1 MKSIIAPAFAALLLA
16 GTSANAQEG
25 RFQQEALII
34 KSPSEFEQVWITDAN
49 KTHFLYYATERGVD
63 TVKKLIS
70 GVGVIWLME
79 PPAYTEAMELYQ
91 GRKYE
96 EARTKFAEVR
106 EAYKKLVTLPNNH
119 SSLAAY
125 WEMECLRK
133 LNKLDDLK
141 EVQDKFLPVDRES
154 LTRPNQLQQMEI
166 YTLWDAVRTKDWPRL
181 EILCNEKLNEKMP
194 GGQRAQVGYMLGL
207 ALEGQKKGIP
217 AINAYNIGMTA
228 DTGASEVIT
237 AQSALN
243 ALRLYK
249 EDELV
254 QQAIRLHGTPDE
266 DAQSSGALRLEE
278 AASLA
283 ALFELTLGGGKA
295 LPAEYKEL
303 LKYLPKDS

>member
-16 GTSANAQEG
+16 ATSATAQEG

-34 KSPSEFEQVWITDAN
+34 KNPSEFEQVWIADAN
-49 KTHFLYYATERGVD
+49 KTHFIYYATERGVD
-63 TVKKLIS
+63 TVRKLIS
-70 GVGVIWLME
+70 GVGSVWLME
-79 PPAYTEAMELYQ
+79 PAAYTEAMELYQ
-91 GRKYE
+91 GRSYE
-96 EARTKFAEVR
+96 EASKKFAEVR
-106 EAYKKLVTLPNNH
+106 ETYKKLQTLPNNH

-125 WEMECLRK
+125 YEMECLRK

-141 EVQDKFLPVDRES
+141 AVQEKFLPVDRES
-154 LTRPNQLQQMEI
+154 LTRPHQLQQMEL
-166 YTLWDAVRTKDWPRL
+166 YTLWDAVRTKDWARL
-181 EILCNEKLNEKMP
+181 EILSNEKLEEKMP
-194 GGQRAQVGYMLGL
+194 GGLRAQVGYMLGL
-207 ALEGQKKGIP
+207 ALEGQDKGIP

-243 ALRLYK
+243 ALRLYQK
-249 EDELV
+249 DESV

-266 DAQSSGALRLEE
+266 DDQSSGALRLEE

-283 ALFELTLGGGKA
+283 ALFELTLGGGQA
-295 LPAEYKEL
+295 LPADFKTL